1 MEYYFFPFLFVF
13 FIFFIFFFNKEYY
26 FSIPLS
32 DIFQRPG
39 VKKAS

>member
-13 FIFFIFFFNKEYY
+13 FIFFFFFNKEYY